1 MKFTKYINSQAFPNY
16 NQVEEKDCGPTCLK
30 IIAKHYGKLLNIQT
44 LRNLSETTREGS
56 SLLNL
61 SDAAEKIGFRS
72 LGVKL
77 DLGQLQEAPLP
88 CVLHWNNDHYVV
100 LYKCPLTPKV
110 GILRGLFKQNTNY
123 LISDP
128 AIGLIEYT
136 QEEFLKFWIGNNA
149 TETTEEG
156 ITLLLEP
163 TPKFYSPVAHKG
175 GKVDVEIDDE
185 KSFFESP
192 LWGLGAYILPYK
204 SFIIQLSIGLLAGSL
219 LQLVFPFLT
228 QSVVDV
234 GIQNQN
240 ISFVYMVLMAQLFL
254 FFGRTALELIR
265 SWILLHLSARINISL
280 ISDFFIK
287 LMNLPISF
295 FDVRM
300 TGDIM
305 QRINDHHRIERILT
319 TSSLDVLFSLINM
332 VIMGGVLA
340 YYNLKIFAVF
350 FAGSLLYFVWVT
362 LFLKRRAK
370 LDYKRFAEV
379 SQEQSKVIELINGM
393 QEIKLHNAEKQKRW
407 GWEFIQ
413 ARLFKVSIKG
423 MVLEQTQT
431 IGSNFINELKN
442 IIIIFLSAKLVIDG
456 QITLGM
462 MLAISSIVGNLN
474 GPIVQL
480 INFIRE
486 AQDAK
491 ISLARLSEIHEK
503 EDEVQNDDE
512 KTNDIPENAD
522 LVLKDVSFRYI
533 GSDINVLDN
542 LNLTIPSN
550 KITAIVGTSGSGKTT
565 LMKLLLKFYE
575 PNSGEISLSPALS
588 KGEGVEPQSD
598 ANEFSDD
605 TIQNNIHNNL
615 SSVTS
620 PSPLGKVGLGLISQK
635 PWRNHIGSVMQEG
648 YIFSDTIANNIAIG
662 VDIIDKKR
670 LLYAA
675 DVANIKDFIE
685 DYPLG
690 FNTKI
695 GMEGVG
701 MSTGQKQRLLIARA
715 VYKNPEMLFF
725 DEATSALDANNEKEI
740 MRKLDIFFKN
750 KTVVVIAH
758 RLSTVMNADQI
769 VVLEKGKIIEIG
781 NHESLVAKKG
791 SYFELV
797 RNQLQLGS

>member
-1 MKFTKYINSQAFPNY
+1 MLKQTFLSKFPTYIQADS
-16 NQVEEKDCGPTCLK
+16 KDCGPTCLK
-30 IIAKHYGKLLNIQT
+30 IIAKFYGKVLNIQT
-44 LRNLSETTREGS
+44 LRTLSETNRDGS
-56 SLLNL
+56 NLLFL
-61 SDAAEKIGFRS
+61 SDASEKIGFRS

-77 DLGQLQEAPLP
+77 DLNKLQEAPLP
-88 CVLHWNNDHYVV
+88 CILHWNKEHYVV
-100 LYKCPLTPKV
+100 LYKIK
-110 GILRGLFKQNTNY
+110 KNKY
-123 LISDP
+123 YISDP
-128 AIGLIEYT
+128 AIGLIEYSK
-136 QEEFLKFWIGNNA
+136 EEFLKFWIGNNSDEN
-149 TETTEEG
+149 TYEG
-156 ITLLLEP
+156 IALLLEP
-163 TPKFYSPVAHKG
+163 TPKLHQSEF
-175 GKVDVEIDDE
+175 DLEDN
-185 KSFFESP
+185 KSFGFN
-192 LWGLGAYILPYK
+192 LLFKYIVPYK
-204 SFIIQLSIGLLAGSL
+204 SYILQLVFGLLAGSL
-219 LQLVFPFLT
+219 LQLILPFLT

-234 GIQNQN
+234 GIKNQN
-240 ISFVYMVLMAQLFL
+240 IHFIYIVLFAQLFL
-254 FFGRTALELIR
+254 FLGKTALELIR
-265 SWILLHLSARINISL
+265 SWILLHLSARINIAL

-319 TSSLDVLFSLINM
+319 TSSLNVLFSVINM
-332 VIMGGVLA
+332 FIMGGVLA

-350 FAGSLLYFVWVT
+350 FIGSFCYFLWVI
-362 LFLKRRAK
+362 LFLKRREK
-370 LDYKRFAEV
+370 LDYKRFSEV

-407 GWEFIQ
+407 GWEYIQ
-413 ARLFKVSIKG
+413 ARLFRVSMKG
-423 MVLEQTQT
+423 LVLEQTQS

-456 QITLGM
+456 TITLGM
-462 MLAISSIVGNLN
+462 MMAISSIVGGLN
-474 GPIVQL
+474 GPIIQL
-480 INFIRE
+480 ISFIRE

-503 EDEVQNDDE
+503 EDETQHEDSQTHE
-512 KTNDIPENAD
+512 IPENSD
-522 LVLKDVSFRYI
+522 IIIKNLSFKYT
-533 GSDINVLDN
+533 GSDVNVLDD
-542 LNLTIPSN
+542 LNLTIPAN

-575 PNSGEISLSPALS
+575 PNQGEISVHKTALKS
-588 KGEGVEPQSD
+588 I
-598 ANEFSDD
+598 A
-605 TIQNNIHNNL
+605 
-615 SSVTS
+615 
-620 PSPLGKVGLGLISQK
+620 QK
-635 PWRNHIGSVMQEG
+635 TWRNHVGTVMQEG

-662 VDIIDKKR
+662 VTNINKER
-670 LLYAA
+670 LKYAS

-695 GMEGVG
+695 GMEGIG

-740 MRKLDIFFKN
+740 MEKLNFFFKD

-769 VVLEKGKIIEIG
+769 VVLEKGKIVEVG
-781 NHESLVAKKG
+781 NHQELVNLQG
-791 SYFELV
+791 SYFKLV
-797 RNQLQLGS
+797 KNQLQLGK